1 MNLSDRNDADWK
13 NTLRK
18 GLSFVIDTADEYQVK
33 NIIDKNAPVE
43 VMTSDAFDA
52 YKDYEEDNSFT
63 IMLKT
68 RSATTSDLVQSKLI
82 PLNCRPCSPS
92 SAGRGRLRHD
102 GHQGHQ
108 GDGGVPGTGTDDH
121 QVSD

>member
-33 NIIDKNAPVE
+33 NIIDKIAPVE
-43 VMTSDAFDA
+43 VITSDAFDA
-52 YKDYEEDNSFT
+52 YKDHEEDNSFT

-68 RSATTSDLVQSKLI
+68 RSATASDLVQSKLKLVNYSRLQDHLHLI
-82 PLNCRPCSPS
+82 VAFLPLD
-92 SAGRGRLRHD
+92 ARHSR
-102 GHQGHQ
+102 QSVQ
-108 GDGGVPGTGTDDH
+108 W
-121 QVSD
+121 